1 MQLGLPE
8 ILSVSIEN
16 TSNEEEANIPKAN
29 QLSTENQN
37 KFLNTTNVKEKK
49 VKNKKQLKKEKGKK
63 KEGKEIS

>member
-16 TSNEEEANIPKAN
+16 TSNEDEANIPMAN
-29 QLSTENQN
+29 QLSAENQN
-37 KFLNTTNVKEKK
+37 KFLNTTNVKKK
-49 VKNKKQLKKEKGKK
+49 KMENKKQLKKKKERK